1 MQIIL
6 WKHTHGEAEF
16 YSIYVGG
23 ILHGL
28 EVYLAEISSRQ
39 SDIVQMS
46 DLFPY
51 KRLKNNGAF
60 LYGNSHSKSIIK
72 RVSLKIGVFS
82 HFY

>member
-28 EVYLAEISSRQ
+28 KVYLAEISSRQ
-39 SDIVQMS
+39 SDIVRMS
-46 DLFPY
+46 DLF
-51 KRLKNNGAF
+51 
-60 LYGNSHSKSIIK
+60 HIK
-72 RVSLKIGVFS
+72 D
-82 HFY
+82 